1 MRAPYWSLKEVVE
14 RGLADPFLGSEQ
26 EAFGELEMLLRGA
39 LKMCM
44 VTDVPLGAFLS
55 DGVDSSGR
63 RRSAWRIGRSFCT
76 CSVTSGSAERNKDTS
91 SLDK

>member
-14 RGLADPFLGSEQ
+14 RGLANPFFRSER
-26 EAFGELEMLLRGA
+26 AVGELETLLRGA
-39 LKMCM
+39 VKMRM

-55 DGVDSSGR
+55 GGVDSSGR

-76 CSVTSGSAERNKDTS
+76 CSVTSASAERNKDIS
-91 SLDK
+91 A